1 MRFTTCLLPLFGIGH
16 ATACLPSISC
26 TLGGNACHN
35 TCVREVGRGGHCEK
49 NTECP
54 QYQICVC
61 DRATKRSEMGQE
73 KFNGEARFTA
83 ALEKFINTRDVE
95 RRATARNGETRSVFE
110 TRSICCSFPDPV
122 GGLCCDDH
130 CSKIGKPGGQC
141 TEQKGTKVCVCN

>member
-1 MRFTTCLLPLFGIGH
+1 
-16 ATACLPSISC
+16 
-26 TLGGNACHN
+26 
-35 TCVREVGRGGHCEK
+35 
-49 NTECP
+49 
-54 QYQICVC
+54 
-61 DRATKRSEMGQE
+61 MGQE

-95 RRATARNGETRSVFE
+95 RRATARNGETRSVKRVPKEGIVNEAAEGKVFE

-141 TEQKGTKVCVCN
+141 TEQKGTK